1 MNNGITGM
9 WRMAT
14 RLTGLALVVGSAFL
28 SGCFPAANDYAE
40 SNERERPPSR
50 SAADV
55 RRLTTDE
62 RQAVHAIELV
72 NAERAKVGLTPLA
85 RSRDLDAVAYR
96 HALDLIR
103 MNQLS
108 HISSDG
114 RRLENRLSHLR
125 WTWAGENLARNK
137 GFEDPSAEA
146 VRGWLGSPRHRDN
159 MFRPDFSHC
168 GMAAI
173 VDPATGFIYFVQVFL
188 IPHY

>member
-114 RRLENRLSHLR
+114 RRLENRLTRLD
-125 WTWAGENLARNK
+125 WVWAGENLARNK
-137 GFEDPSAEA
+137 GFDEPADEA
-146 VRGWLGSPRHRDN
+146 VRGWIESPKHYEN
-159 MFRPDFSHC
+159 MFRPDFSQC
-168 GMAAI
+168 GVAALY
-173 VDPATGFIYFVQVFL
+173 DPVSGFTYFVQVFI
-188 IPHY
+188 IPVT